1 MQTVK
6 LKAFGKFEST
16 IEALAS
22 ATALGDSKL
31 SKGAAFLTVVLVSQR
46 HFRLTLFHNIAIEGC
61 SAFYQ
66 SPISA
71 LCS

>member
-1 MQTVK
+1 MQVVN

-31 SKGAAFLTVVLVSQR
+31 SKGGDFTVEVCRTFKHTWQSSY
-46 HFRLTLFHNIAIEGC
+46 TL
-61 SAFYQ
+61 
-66 SPISA
+66 
-71 LCS
+71 